1 MSRAV
6 MHAGRPQRAI
16 GDLRNSGD
24 DLGRHAMERDENK
37 NCSAV
42 TRAEKP
48 RDAIYHLDYKLR
60 AS

>member
-1 MSRAV
+1 